1 MEVNGGPAPAKQGAD
16 DDQTIPLQKY
26 RTTLYMN
33 SDQGPEKLQT
43 TGPRHEGL
51 NFQQT
56 IFLIAGYCP
65 GFAATIMMVAIV
77 NTGWVGFLV
86 FAALIFL
93 LAYAA
98 ILLGSCWNMVRV
110 AWFEDLNP
118 YGAIAYE
125 ACGTWARH
133 TVNVL
138 VDLASF
144 GGGTVMLLATSE
156 LILVVIGP
164 QLYGTYCYWPL
175 IIGAIMCPAIWVG
188 MPKHFWLLG
197 ALSIVTTLLAI
208 LLIFIDA
215 AIYLHG
221 NGRAL
226 AEFQPPIESWAFG
239 KLIGATIF
247 LLGGHFVYP
256 EIQRAMKEPGNFDR
270 SALTTFLLIVVF
282 LFPTLLVVFVTYG
295 DIIAPNDIDLEAGLL
310 SVLPRGALVV
320 IPGLLLLISSA
331 SVMLIIINPLFS
343 HLEEVLNIQEGIN
356 WKRIL
361 LRTSVIILI
370 VFLAETVNE
379 FALLV
384 TVVGGVVFPLLTFLA
399 PAVSYL
405 RLRSM
410 HMPDS
415 FSERPKMHIFES
427 IVSFLLI
434 LVTPVTVIAVLA
446 ITIVALTND
455 QTGYVKPCYVQ
466 YNATSVEWAND
477 TLPTN
482 ATWANDTLPTNATW
496 ANGSSLTTVAM

>member
-1 MEVNGGPAPAKQGAD
+1 METNGGPKAKPAD

-26 RTTLYMN
+26 KTSLYMN
-33 SDQGPEKLQT
+33 SDDGPHKLQPA
-43 TGPRHEGL
+43 GPREGL

-77 NTGWVGFLV
+77 HTGWVGFIV
-86 FAALIFL
+86 FAAIVFL
-93 LAYAA
+93 LAYAS
-98 ILLGSCWNMVRV
+98 ILLGNCWNLVRV
-110 AWFEDLNP
+110 TWFEDLNP

-125 ACGTWARH
+125 ACGSWARH

-144 GGGTVMLLATSE
+144 GGGTAMLLATSE
-156 LILVVIGP
+156 LVLIVVGP
-164 QLYGTYCYWPL
+164 GLFGTYCYWPL

-197 ALSIVTTLLAI
+197 ALSIITTLLAI
-208 LLIFIDA
+208 LIIFIDA
-215 AIYLHG
+215 AIYLNG
-221 NGRAL
+221 NGHAL
-226 AEFQPPIESWAFG
+226 DELQPPVESWAFS

-256 EIQRAMKEPGNFDR
+256 EIQRAMREPGNFDR
-270 SALTTFLLIVVF
+270 SALTSFLLIVVF

-295 DIIAPNDIDLEAGLL
+295 EIISPDGDMSLQAGLL
-310 SVLPRGALVV
+310 SILPRDGLTVV
-320 IPGLLLLISSA
+320 PGLLLLISSA
-331 SVMLIIINPLFS
+331 PVMLIIINPLFQ
-343 HLEEVLNIQEGIN
+343 HLEEVLNIPEEIG

-361 LRTSVIILI
+361 LRTSIIILI

-384 TVVGGVVFPLLTFLA
+384 TLVGGVLLPLLTFLA
-399 PAVSYL
+399 PAVSFL
-405 RLRSM
+405 RLRAM

-415 FSERPKMHIFES
+415 FSERPKMHIFETIMS
-427 IVSFLLI
+427 LLLI
-434 LVTPVTVIAVLA
+434 LVTPLTVVAVLVL
-446 ITIVALTND
+446 TIIALAND

-466 YNATSVEWAND
+466 FNNM
-477 TLPTN
+477 TN
-482 ATWANDTLPTNATW
+482 TTWEDDLL
-496 ANGSSLTTVAM
+496 LTTASM